1 NGTTPEPL
9 VTSNKFQRG
18 QDIIELFKHDSNAD
32 KVLLAYT
39 NERVEQL
46 NASIAG
52 RDAPEHGDTLFCPQD
67 RVKYTMLDTNTSVP
81 FIVRPLAGI
90 LEYNTKYRTLEHL
103 RNMPGISYGFL
114 SSEEGDDVILAYVFG
129 HYQYKRMHD
138 DLMQKAVASNA
149 AIETKF
155 KEKAAAWASRNHDS
169 ALAKQRAK
177 AWR

>member
-1 NGTTPEPL
+1 APASGYT
-9 VTSNKFQRG
+9 
-18 QDIIELFKHDSNAD
+18 
-32 KVLLAYT
+32 LLW
-39 NERVEQL
+39 R
-46 NASIAG
+46 
-52 RDAPEHGDTLFCPQD
+52 QD
-67 RVKYTMLDTNTSVP
+67 RLKYPMLDTRPSMP
-81 FIVRPLAGI
+81 FIVRPFAGI
-90 LEYNTKYRTLEHL
+90 LEYNTRYRTLEHL